1 VATKTVVTVT
11 DDLDGSKAE
20 ETVHFAL
27 DGTEFEID
35 LSKAHAK
42 DLRDTL
48 EPYLSAA
55 RKTGGRRS
63 GRRRTTPSDKDE
75 VRAIREWARQQGMQV
90 SDRGRVPADIQNAYK
105 QALRASHPKA
115 R

>member
-20 ETVHFAL
+20 ETVRFAL

-42 DLRDTL
+42 ELRDAL
-48 EPYLSAA
+48 EPYLKAA

-63 GRRRTTPSDKDE
+63 GRRRTTASDKDE

-90 SDRGRVPADIQNAYK
+90 SDRGRVPADIQNSYK
-105 QALRASHPKA
+105 QALRASHPK